1 MFKVIIIIIYKIN
14 KWCSHILKW
23 KTLYD
28 PIIFNYF
35 LVYLE
40 NYFRKIHFWILVV
53 GHRSHLCNNQDLK
66 SSILREVS
74 ARSQCP
80 KAFLFRLVKFLSE
93 TLVTP
98 DKGSTSLL
106 LSSNPNRHEKVFL
119 SMSQDI
125 QVITR
130 FAGQATTVA
139 ISLDL

>member
-1 MFKVIIIIIYKIN
+1 
-14 KWCSHILKW
+14 
-23 KTLYD
+23 
-28 PIIFNYF
+28 
-35 LVYLE
+35 
-40 NYFRKIHFWILVV
+40 
-53 GHRSHLCNNQDLK
+53 
-66 SSILREVS
+66 
-74 ARSQCP
+74 
-80 KAFLFRLVKFLSE
+80 LFRLVKFLSE